1 MFLYKTKQIKYYS
14 IFIIKVPF
22 QTDRIQNVTME
33 QITKWRGTTSIGYNG
48 HKFKLVR
55 DYSNLFAAYVLC
67 LNIEDFVNFLE

>member
-1 MFLYKTKQIKYYS
+1 VAKIIFDSISLRQDNDIFIQTKQIKYYS

-48 HKFKLVR
+48 
-55 DYSNLFAAYVLC
+55 
-67 LNIEDFVNFLE
+67 